1 MNKKLL
7 FSQLLF
13 LTVVVGACTSE
24 DTTPIPT
31 KTTNASGISTP
42 LTESKTTDWNA
53 IAKMTTESE
62 IQNFWHS
69 SKYYFKTT
77 PGFTDEWQGYW
88 PQAHGLEL
96 MLDAY
101 MRDSTDYQADVIDK
115 WHNGVKTKNGGTF
128 RNDYFDDMAWNAIA
142 TLRTYEMT
150 GDVRYKTAALQL
162 WTWLLGGWSDNI
174 CGGGISWS
182 TGSLNFKNAPATNP
196 TGIFAARMYREF
208 GDPKYLDLA
217 NKCYNWVKAT
227 LFVPS
232 SGFVNDGIRSIN
244 GQNVLDRGDYIYN
257 QGTFI
262 GMALELYYITGDK
275 TYLDDAINAADYAV
289 SNKTSGA
296 GILGA
301 TDNGDGGL
309 FNGIFI
315 RYFTQLIL
323 CKDIDTMSR
332 NTYLYILE
340 KNAISAWSK
349 GCSKDLLFSG
359 DWTKLPSG
367 TIFGNP
373 NIQACTLLEAA
384 ALLQREGNIK

>member
-7 FSQLLF
+7 ISQLLF
-13 LTVVVGACTSE
+13 LTVFLCACSGD
-24 DTTPIPT
+24 DTTYIPP
-31 KTTNASGISTP
+31 KTVNASGLTTP
-42 LTESKTTDWNA
+42 LTVAKTTDWNA

-62 IQNFWHS
+62 IKNFWNS
-69 SKYYFKTT
+69 SKSYFKSTT
-77 PGFTDEWQGYW
+77 DITDEWQGYW

-101 MRDSTDYQADVIDK
+101 MRDSMDYQTDVINK
-115 WHNGVKTKNGGTF
+115 WYVGVKANNNNTF
-128 RNDYFDDMAWNAIA
+128 WNDYFDDMAWNAIA
-142 TLRTYEMT
+142 TLRTYELT

-196 TGIFAARMYREF
+196 TGIFAARMYRKF
-208 GDPKYLDLA
+208 GDTKYLDLA
-217 NKCYNWVKAT
+217 NKCYNWVKTT
-227 LFVPS
+227 LYES
-232 SGFVNDGIRSIN
+232 GSGFVNDGIRYEN
-244 GQNVLDRGDYIYN
+244 GTNTLVTGNYIYN

-262 GMALELYYITGDK
+262 GMAVELYYITGNK
-275 TYLDDAINAADYAV
+275 MYLDDAINAANYAV
-289 SNKTSGA
+289 SSKTNDAS
-296 GILGA
+296 IIKA

-323 CKDIDTMSR
+323 CKDIDNITR
-332 NTYLYILE
+332 NRYVAILL
-340 KNAISAWSK
+340 KNANTAWSQ
-349 GCSKDLLFSG
+349 GCSKDLLFSS

-367 TIFGNP
+367 TIYGNP
-373 NIQACTLLEAA
+373 NIQACTLMEAT
-384 ALLQREGNIK
+384 ALLQRAGYID